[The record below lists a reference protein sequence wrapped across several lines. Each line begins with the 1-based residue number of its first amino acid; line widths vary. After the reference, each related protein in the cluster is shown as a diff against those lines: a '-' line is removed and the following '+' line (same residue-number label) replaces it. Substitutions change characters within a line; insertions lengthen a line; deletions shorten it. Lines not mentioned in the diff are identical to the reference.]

1 MDAKL
6 EMEEF
11 GNREEIRLLVDDD
24 DGLASSCSPAAA
36 LCLCRI
42 CHEEEEER
50 NTSMESPCGCSGTL
64 KFAHRECIQRWCDE
78 KGSNVCEI
86 CLEKFEP
93 GYTIPEKKALI
104 DVGVTIRGSL
114 EVPRL
119 NYDPRNPEFVA
130 DDDAGSDRAECSP
143 ASRRRASYCRSIVLL
158 LMMILLMRNLI
169 AVITVGDD
177 RYAFTI
183 LTVFLLRASGIL
195 LPFYLVM
202 RFVSA
207 FQEAHRQDQL
217 HMENTRRLGW
227 EEEEEDEEEEHRIH
241 IRF

>member
-64 KFAHRECIQRWCDE
+64 KVSIAFTSVSRAKKVFSCGADLSVPLLQFAHRECIQRWCDE

-86 CLEKFEP
+86 CLE
-93 GYTIPEKKALI
+93 
-104 DVGVTIRGSL
+104 V
-114 EVPRL
+114 
-119 NYDPRNPEFVA
+119 
-130 DDDAGSDRAECSP
+130 DR
-143 ASRRRASYCRSIVLL
+143 
-158 LMMILLMRNLI
+158 
-169 AVITVGDD
+169 
-177 RYAFTI
+177 
-183 LTVFLLRASGIL
+183 
-195 LPFYLVM
+195 
-202 RFVSA
+202 
-207 FQEAHRQDQL
+207 
-217 HMENTRRLGW
+217 
-227 EEEEEDEEEEHRIH
+227 
-241 IRF
+241 

>member
-1 MDAKL
+1 
-6 EMEEF
+6 MEEF
-11 GNREEIRLLVDDD
+11 GNGEEIRLLVDDD
-24 DGLASSCSPAAA
+24 DGLAFSCSPPAAA
-36 LCLCRI
+36 TLCLCRI

-50 NTSMESPCGCSGTL
+50 NTRMESPCGCSGTL

-78 KGSNVCEI
+78 KGNNVCEI

-119 NYDPRNPEFVA
+119 NYDPHNPEFVA
-130 DDDAGSDRAECSP
+130 DDDAASDRADCSP
-143 ASRRRASYCRSIVLL
+143 SSRRRASYCRSIVLL

-169 AVITVGDD
+169 AVITVGADH
-177 RYAFTI
+177 YAFTI

-217 HMENTRRLGW
+217 LHMETTLPVRRSGP
-227 EEEEEDEEEEHRIH
+227 EEEEEEEHRIH